1 MQTGPTPAASHSSW
15 QELLVA
21 PGASSHV
28 VQLYDNE
35 TFLAAAASLF
45 VAEGLARGEAAILN
59 GTAGHVAAIRAALR
73 SRDVDVDAALGRGQL
88 SVVPIPAA
96 IGEVIRGVASEAER
110 FERASGGA
118 VARAAGDERYRG
130 LRWWGETANF
140 LYQHGD
146 EQGALAAEDLGNFAA
161 RAYGAQLLCSFLC
174 DRFDPQAYH
183 GILCEMCTRH
193 THLIPARDYVRH
205 RLAVNRAI
213 ADVVGDIR
221 GPLLQSLL
229 SWKPL
234 GCEVPSSQAVLFW
247 LRDTL
252 PERFPDVLAR
262 VKDFHEGDA
271 A

>member
-1 MQTGPTPAASHSSW
+1 MQTGPVPATSHSSW

-35 TFLAAAASLF
+35 AFLAAAASLF
-45 VAEGLARGEAAILN
+45 VAEGLARGEAAVLN
-59 GTAGHVAAIRAALR
+59 GTSEHVAAIRAALR
-73 SRDVDVDAALGRGQL
+73 SRDVDADAALGRGQL
-88 SVVPIPAA
+88 LIVPIPEGV
-96 IGEVIRGVASEAER
+96 GEMLRGKESEASR
-110 FERASGGA
+110 LNHASDGA
-118 VARAAGDERYRG
+118 FARAADRRYG
-130 LRWWGETANF
+130 GVRWWGETANF

-146 EQGALAAEDLGNFAA
+146 EEGALAAEDLGNFAA
-161 RAYGAQLLCSFLC
+161 RTYGAQFLCSFLC
-174 DRFDPQAYH
+174 DRFDPEAYR
-183 GILCEMCTRH
+183 GILCEMCARH

-262 VKDFHEGDA
+262 VRDFHEG
-271 A
+271 